1 MGAIAMAA
9 PLGTQIRERILESAA
24 ALMEERSF
32 FDISLADIA
41 RAARISKGTLYYYYN
56 SRDAILFDLTD
67 RYLQKLS
74 DDLLVWVDNE
84 EKDTS
89 LPRLLRYTFSRGV
102 YDKSGSM
109 RLFLIAEAVSGKG
122 DVRDKLLEKYA
133 HFKNVLAQKI
143 AARKPGADGE
153 YLAWL
158 TLTVMDGMLVQSQ
171 LKNPALDTDA
181 FIEATARLITE
192 C

>member
-1 MGAIAMAA
+1 MVRKARFANSLRLR
-9 PLGTQIRERILESAA
+9 PL
-24 ALMEERSF
+24 
-32 FDISLADIA
+32 
-41 RAARISKGTLYYYYN
+41 
-56 SRDAILFDLTD
+56 
-67 RYLQKLS
+67 
-74 DDLLVWVDNE
+74 
-84 EKDTS
+84 
-89 LPRLLRYTFSRGV
+89 
-102 YDKSGSM
+102 
-109 RLFLIAEAVSGKG
+109 LFLIAEAVSGKG

>member
-1 MGAIAMAA
+1 MAA
-9 PLGTQIRERILESAA
+9 PLGTQIRERILEGAA

-32 FDISLADIA
+32 F
-41 RAARISKGTLYYYYN
+41 
-56 SRDAILFDLTD
+56 DAILFDLTD

-74 DDLLVWVDNE
+74 DDLLAWVDNE